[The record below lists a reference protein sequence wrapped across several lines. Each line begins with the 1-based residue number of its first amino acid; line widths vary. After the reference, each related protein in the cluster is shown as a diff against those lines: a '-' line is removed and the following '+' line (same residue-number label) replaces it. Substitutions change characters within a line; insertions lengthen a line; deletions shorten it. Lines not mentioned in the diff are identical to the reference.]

1 MNEEERKEIS
11 QAIIE
16 GLTCNVEEFYLET
29 GLTHR
34 NGQHMLRWDYIY
46 TNIAKNLM
54 NSNLKLVKIYRG
66 IFTFDLIVNEEEKVI
81 YSVIKE
87 KNLSVIKRNRNSN
100 HYMWALASINKN
112 IEQKLKQLSLFAI
125 DNIDEKFYDEVIGQI
140 GFIPENYQT
149 ILIDDL
155 NKKFPVVYLCQLDKD
170 LNEVSRTLIG
180 KNSFV
185 EYEFNNINVD
195 RKEEAKVEIKLKQK
209 ARDKVEVRIR
219 KEKDEKISI

>member
-1 MNEEERKEIS
+1 MNEEERKQIS

-46 TNIAKNLM
+46 TNISKNLV
-54 NSNLKLVKIYRG
+54 NSKLKLVKIHRG
-66 IFTFDLIVNEEEKVI
+66 IFTFDLIVDEEAKVV

-87 KNLSVIKRNRNSN
+87 KNLSIIRKNKNSN

-112 IEQKLKQLSLFAI
+112 IEQKLKQLSLFAN
-125 DNIDEKFYDEVIGQI
+125 DNIDEKFYAEVIAEI

-155 NKKFPVVYLCQLDKD
+155 NKSFPTVYLCQLDKD
-170 LNEVSRTLIG
+170 LNEISRTLIG

-185 EYEFNNINVD
+185 EYEFNNTDVD
-195 RKEEAKVEIKLKQK
+195 KNEETRIEIKLKQK
-209 ARDKVEVRIR
+209 AKDKIEVRLR
-219 KEKDEKISI
+219 KDKNEIISI

>member
-1 MNEEERKEIS
+1 MNEEERKQIS

-16 GLTCNVEEFYLET
+16 GLTRNVEEFYLET

-46 TNIAKNLM
+46 TNIAKNLVG
-54 NSNLKLVKIYRG
+54 SKLKLVKICRG
-66 IFTFDLIVNEEEKVI
+66 IFTFDLIINEEEKIV

-87 KNLSVIKRNRNSN
+87 KNLSTIKRNKNSN

-112 IEQKLKQLSLFAI
+112 IEQKVKQLSLFAN
-125 DNIDEKFYDEVIGQI
+125 DNIDEKFYNEVIAEI
-140 GFIPENYQT
+140 GFIPENYKT
-149 ILIDDL
+149 VLIDDL
-155 NKKFPVVYLCQLDKD
+155 NKNFPVVYLCQLDKD
-170 LNEVSRTLIG
+170 LNELSKILIG

-195 RKEEAKVEIKLKQK
+195 EKEESRVEIKLKQK
-209 ARDKVEVRIR
+209 AKDKVEVRIR
-219 KEKDEKISI
+219 KEKDDKISI

>member
-1 MNEEERKEIS
+1 MNEEERKQIS

-46 TNIAKNLM
+46 TNISRNLV
-54 NSNLKLVKIYRG
+54 NSKLKLVKIYRG
-66 IFTFDLIVNEEEKVI
+66 IFTFDLIVDEETKVI

-87 KNLSVIKRNRNSN
+87 KNLSIIRKNKNSN

-112 IEQKLKQLSLFAI
+112 IEQKQLSLFANN
-125 DNIDEKFYDEVIGQI
+125 NIDEKFYAEVIAEI
-140 GFIPENYQT
+140 GFMPKNYQT

-155 NKKFPVVYLCQLDKD
+155 NKNFPRVYLCQLDKD
-170 LNEVSRTLIG
+170 LNEISRTLIG
-180 KNSFV
+180 KNCFV
-185 EYEFNNINVD
+185 EYEFSNTDVD
-195 RKEEAKVEIKLKQK
+195 KNEETRIEIKLKQK
-209 ARDKVEVRIR
+209 AKDKIEVRLR
-219 KEKDEKISI
+219 KDKNEKISI

>member
-1 MNEEERKEIS
+1 MNEEERKQIS

-34 NGQHMLRWDYIY
+34 NGQYMLRWDYIY
-46 TNIAKNLM
+46 TNISKNLV
-54 NSNLKLVKIYRG
+54 NSKLKLVKIYRG
-66 IFTFDLIVNEEEKVI
+66 IFTFDLIVDEEAKVV

-87 KNLSVIKRNRNSN
+87 KNLSIIRKNKNSN

-112 IEQKLKQLSLFAI
+112 IEQKLKQLSLFAN
-125 DNIDEKFYDEVIGQI
+125 DNIDEKFYAEVIDEI

-155 NKKFPVVYLCQLDKD
+155 NKNFPIVFLCQLDKD
-170 LNEVSRTLIG
+170 LNEISRTLIG

-195 RKEEAKVEIKLKQK
+195 RKEETKVEIKLKQK

-219 KEKDEKISI
+219 KEKDEKTSI

>member
-1 MNEEERKEIS
+1 MNEEEKKQIS

-34 NGQHMLRWDYIY
+34 NGQYMLRWDYIY
-46 TNIAKNLM
+46 TNISKNLV
-54 NSNLKLVKIYRG
+54 NSKLKLVKIYRG
-66 IFTFDLIVNEEEKVI
+66 IFTFDLIVDEEAKVV

-87 KNLSVIKRNRNSN
+87 KNLSIIRKNKNSN

-112 IEQKLKQLSLFAI
+112 IELKQLSLFT
-125 DNIDEKFYDEVIGQI
+125 NNNMDEKFYAEVIAKI
-140 GFIPENYQT
+140 GFMPENYQT

-155 NKKFPVVYLCQLDKD
+155 NKNFPTVYLCQLDKN
-170 LNEVSRTLIG
+170 LNEISRTLIG

-185 EYEFNNINVD
+185 GYEFGNTNVD
-195 RKEEAKVEIKLKQK
+195 KNEETRIEIKLKQK
-209 ARDKVEVRIR
+209 AKDKIEVRLR
-219 KEKDEKISI
+219 KDKNERISI